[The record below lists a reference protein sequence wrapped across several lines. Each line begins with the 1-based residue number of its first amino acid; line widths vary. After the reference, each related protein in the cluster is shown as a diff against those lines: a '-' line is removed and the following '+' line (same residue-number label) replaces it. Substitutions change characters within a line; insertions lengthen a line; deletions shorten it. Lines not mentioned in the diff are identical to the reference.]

1 MNVIK
6 RKKYFVGVFVLGF
19 LLLASRLW
27 GQDMNITSSSPEMA
41 LLMRSVNN
49 PVNLNTGIV
58 NVQVPLFSIQEGGLT
73 LPIGIN
79 YQTTGIKLHD
89 IATWVGLGWNLSA
102 GGRISRIVKKRP
114 EKLVF
119 VKVLLPMEQ
128 LHQNYH
134 LGQIVLMIRER
145 VVISIRNRI
154 YFFMK

>member
-89 IATWVGLGWNLSA
+89 IATWVGLGWTLSA
-102 GGRISRIVKKRP
+102 GGRISLIVKKRP
-114 EKLVF
+114 DETGFCKSSSPDGAVASKLSSWT
-119 VKVLLPMEQ
+119 
-128 LHQNYH
+128 NSTYDS
-134 LGQIVLMIRER
+134 REW
-145 VVISIRNRI
+145 
-154 YFFMK
+154 

>member
-58 NVQVPLFSIQEGGLT
+58 NVQVPLFFYSRRRFNLT
-73 LPIGIN
+73 N
-79 YQTTGIKLHD
+79 RYKLSD
-89 IATWVGLGWNLSA
+89 NG
-102 GGRISRIVKKRP
+102 
-114 EKLVF
+114 
-119 VKVLLPMEQ
+119 
-128 LHQNYH
+128 Y
-134 LGQIVLMIRER
+134 
-145 VVISIRNRI
+145 
-154 YFFMK
+154 

>member
-102 GGRISRIVKKRP
+102 GGRISRIVKN
-114 EKLVF
+114 ET
-119 VKVLLPMEQ
+119 
-128 LHQNYH
+128 
-134 LGQIVLMIRER
+134 G
-145 VVISIRNRI
+145 
-154 YFFMK
+154 

>member
-102 GGRISRIVKKRP
+102 G
-114 EKLVF
+114 ELVA
-119 VKVLLPMEQ
+119 
-128 LHQNYH
+128 
-134 LGQIVLMIRER
+134 
-145 VVISIRNRI
+145 S
-154 YFFMK
+154 